1 MKKKKCKVCRSEFEP
16 TKPMAVVCSMDCAIS
31 LGNLKK
37 AKRERAKASQE
48 RKEKKEK
55 LEKRKTRQEWE
66 REAQSEF
73 NKYIRLRDINMAC
86 ISCGRHHQGQYH
98 AGHYLSRGARPEL
111 AFDEDN
117 CHKQCSVCNYH
128 LSGNAVLYR
137 IGLLKKIGLERVERL
152 ECYVGIAKRSIDDL
166 RAIKA
171 HYRAKWKELEQ
182 ANG

>member
-1 MKKKKCKVCRSEFEP
+1 MKTKKCKVCRNEFEP
-16 TKPMAVVCSMDCAIS
+16 TKPLAVVCSLECALS
-31 LGNLKK
+31 LASLKK
-37 AKRERAKASQE
+37 AKRERAKVIE
-48 RKEKKEK
+48 DRKETKAK
-55 LEKRKTRQEWE
+55 LEKLKTRQEWE
-66 REAQSEF
+66 REAQTEF
-73 NKYIRLRDINMAC
+73 NKYIRLRDINEPC

-117 CHKQCSVCNYH
+117 CHKQCSVCNNH

-152 ECYVGIAKRSIDDL
+152 ECYVGIAKRSIDAL

-171 HYRAKWKELEQ
+171 HYKAKCKEMEKQ
-182 ANG
+182 Q